1 MVMKNKHYV
10 VIMAGGTGTRLW
22 PLSRKQLPK
31 QFLKIIDDQSQLKK
45 TVINVEKL
53 IPKEDIFI
61 MADSERTEM
70 AQKQLPD
77 HPTENFLIEPE
88 ARDNGPAIA
97 LASAILNHRSPGCT
111 VTILWS
117 DHLVRKTDKFVSVL
131 KTAFNVVDENPNYMV
146 SIGIKPTRPAT
157 EFGYI
162 KVGHEFNN
170 QGEEPVYTVEQ
181 FVEKPDLETA
191 NKYISDWK
199 YLWNT
204 GYKIYKAQHML
215 NLFAKHQPDFYAT
228 LQKIAASFGSSEEL
242 AITRKEFGELEK
254 RDIERLITEKED
266 KILVIP
272 ADLGWSDIGAWNT
285 VHEVLAEQ
293 NNHHLVVKG
302 NHIGINDENCLVFG
316 NSKLI
321 ATVGL
326 KDIVIVETDDAIL
339 VAHKDAA
346 QDVKAITDQLK
357 EQGKHL
363 YL

>member
-1 MVMKNKHYV
+1 MNKRYV

-31 QFLKIIDDQSQLKK
+31 QFLKIFDDQSLLQK
-45 TVINVEKL
+45 TVANVERL

-61 MADSERTEM
+61 MANAERTEM

-77 HPTENFLIEPE
+77 HPLANFLVEPE

-97 LASAILNHRSPGCT
+97 LASAMLNHRSPGCT
-111 VTILWS
+111 MAILWS
-117 DHLVRKTDKFVSVL
+117 DHLVRKPEKFSSVL
-131 KTAFNVVDENPNYMV
+131 QAAFDTVDEHPEYLI
-146 SIGIKPTRPAT
+146 SIGIKPTRPAI

-162 KVGHEFNN
+162 RVGHEFNTN
-170 QGEEPVYTVEQ
+170 TTEPVYTVDQ
-181 FVEKPDLETA
+181 FVEKPDLKTA
-191 NKYISDWK
+191 EQYVSDWK

-204 GYKIYKAQHML
+204 GYKVYRAQHML
-215 NLFAKHQPDFYAT
+215 NLFAKHQPVFYAT
-228 LQKIAASFGSSEEL
+228 LQQLAAAIGTANETSSVKLHFGN
-242 AITRKEFGELEK
+242 LER

-293 NNHHLVVKG
+293 NGHHLVIKG

-316 NSKLI
+316 SNKLI

-326 KDIVIVETDDAIL
+326 KNIIIVETEDAIL